1 MKESLLKI
9 KDYLV
14 ARLKEKTTWG
24 ILLTGVATVFGI
36 QIAPDLSEGI
46 TTIGMTI
53 ASIIGAA
60 STEQPK

>member
-1 MKESLLKI
+1 MKKI
-9 KDYLV
+9 FEYLT

-24 ILLTGVATVFGI
+24 IILTGIATVFGI
-36 QIAPDLSEGI
+36 QIAPELQLQI
-46 TTIGMTI
+46 TTIGMTL